1 MIFFRDADKELKALG
16 FEKYEENDIGV
27 TYHKT
32 VPEHLYIHVLYIG
45 HKHDGYDVFQ
55 SYQMNPNSEDFNNCV
70 GLTYKE
76 MGIAMKKYKEMKRK
90 YKWKG

>member
-1 MIFFRDADKELKALG
+1 MMFFRDADQELKALG
-16 FEKYEENDIGV
+16 FKKYKETDVGV
-27 TYHKT
+27 SYHKT

-55 SYQMNPNSEDFNNCV
+55 SYQLNPNSEGFNNCV

-76 MGIAMKKYKEMKRK
+76 MRMAMKKYKEMKRK